1 MKRILSVISYIS
13 ISIALFF
20 SGVML
25 DVSPSDLVSQ
35 VVRDQKDVDD
45 RDQADDLLQLDDR
58 KDSIDASGDSDDAD
72 VQDEPENQINTRYYY
87 SLMDDSEREN
97 YNKIQEAI
105 AGEESS
111 VVLGAMDQQELE
123 RIFKCVYNDYPEYFW
138 CEHSYSYR
146 NTDEGMELIFD
157 YNCTGSEREK
167 REAEIEKQAGA
178 ILAGLPADG
187 GDYDKVKYVFE
198 TLVDMTKYELDAPDN
213 QNIYSVFGNW
223 TTVCAG
229 YAKATKYLLD
239 RAGVECFYV
248 TGLADGERHA
258 WNIVKCNG
266 QYYYVDTTWG
276 DPLYQETQ
284 GEEMQKKETA
294 YEYLCCSGDLLFRTH
309 TPDTD
314 FTLPECADNS
324 MEYYRMAGRY
334 LESADQNAIL
344 EIMKKDIDNNEKQ
357 TEIQF
362 SGSDALNQAVAQID
376 STLQQMREY
385 TKSQKGKS
393 LGDLWYTYR
402 NNTSVLIV
410 YWE

>member
-1 MKRILSVISYIS
+1 MKRLLSVISYIF

-25 DVSPSDLVSQ
+25 EVSPSDLVRQ
-35 VVRDQKDVDD
+35 VVQDQIDIDD
-45 RDQADDLLQLDDR
+45 QDQAG
-58 KDSIDASGDSDDAD
+58 DSKDASDDKDDAV
-72 VQDEPENQINTRYYY
+72 VQDEADNQINTRYYY
-87 SLMDDSEREN
+87 SLMDDSEKEN
-97 YNKIQEAI
+97 YDRIQEAV
-105 AGEESS
+105 AGEENS
-111 VVLGAMDQQELE
+111 VVLDVMDQEELK
-123 RIFKCVYNDYPEYFW
+123 RIFLSVYYDYPEYFW
-138 CEHSYSYR
+138 LEYYYSYKS
-146 NTDEGMELIFD
+146 TDEGMELIFN

-167 REAEIEKQAGA
+167 REAEIEQQAGA
-178 ILAGLPADG
+178 ILAGLPAG
-187 GDYDKVKYVFE
+187 AGDYDKVKYVFE

-248 TGLADGERHA
+248 TGLADGEPHA
-258 WNIVKCNG
+258 WNIVQCDG

-284 GEEMQKKETA
+284 GEEMQKKGTA
-294 YEYLCCSGDLLFRTH
+294 YEYLCCTGELLFRTH
-309 TPDTD
+309 TPDEE
-314 FTLPECADNS
+314 FTLPECTDNS
-324 MEYYRMAGRY
+324 LEYYRMAGRY

-344 EIMKKDIDNNEKQ
+344 EIMKKDIDNDEKQ

-362 SGSDALNQAVAQID
+362 SGGDALDQAVAQID
-376 STLQQMREY
+376 STLQQVREY
-385 TKSQKGKS
+385 SKSKKGKS
-393 LGDLWYTYR
+393 LGELWYTYR
-402 NNTSVLIV
+402 DNTSILIV

>member
-1 MKRILSVISYIS
+1 MKRLLSAISYIF

-25 DVSPSDLVSQ
+25 EVSPSDLVRQ
-35 VVRDQKDVDD
+35 VVQDQIDIDD
-45 RDQADDLLQLDDR
+45 QDQADDS
-58 KDSIDASGDSDDAD
+58 KDASDDKDDAV
-72 VQDEPENQINTRYYY
+72 VQDEADNQINTRYYY
-87 SLMDDSEREN
+87 SLMDDSKKEN
-97 YNKIQEAI
+97 YDRIQEAVV
-105 AGEESS
+105 GEEKS
-111 VVLGAMDQQELE
+111 VVLDVMDQEELK
-123 RIFKCVYNDYPEYFW
+123 RIFLSVYYDYPEYFW
-138 CEHSYSYR
+138 LEYYYSYKS
-146 NTDEGMELIFD
+146 TDEGMELIFN

-167 REAEIEKQAGA
+167 REAEIEQQAGA
-178 ILAGLPADG
+178 ILAGLPAG
-187 GDYDKVKYVFE
+187 AGDYDKVKYVFE

-248 TGLADGERHA
+248 TGLADGEPHA
-258 WNIVKCNG
+258 WNIVQCDG

-284 GEEMQKKETA
+284 GEEMQKKGTA
-294 YEYLCCSGDLLFRTH
+294 YEYLCCSRELLFRTH
-309 TPDTD
+309 TPDEE
-314 FTLPECADNS
+314 FTLPECTDNS
-324 MEYYRMAGRY
+324 LEYYRMAGRY

-344 EIMKKDIDNNEKQ
+344 EIMKKDIDNDEKQ

-362 SGSDALNQAVAQID
+362 SGGDALDQAVAQID
-376 STLQQMREY
+376 STLQQVREY
-385 TKSQKGKS
+385 TKSKKGKS
-393 LGDLWYTYR
+393 LGELWYTYR
-402 NNTSVLIV
+402 DNTSILIV

>member
-1 MKRILSVISYIS
+1 MKRLLSAISYIF

-25 DVSPSDLVSQ
+25 EVSPSDLVRQ
-35 VVRDQKDVDD
+35 VVQDQIDIDD
-45 RDQADDLLQLDDR
+45 QDQADDS
-58 KDSIDASGDSDDAD
+58 KDASDDKDDAV
-72 VQDEPENQINTRYYY
+72 VQDEADNQINTRYYY
-87 SLMDDSEREN
+87 SLMDDSEKEN
-97 YNKIQEAI
+97 YDRIQEAV
-105 AGEESS
+105 AGEEKS
-111 VVLGAMDQQELE
+111 VVLDVMDQEELK
-123 RIFKCVYNDYPEYFW
+123 RIFLSVYYDYPEYFW
-138 CEHSYSYR
+138 LEYYYSYKS
-146 NTDEGMELIFD
+146 TDEGMELIFN

-167 REAEIEKQAGA
+167 REAEIEQQAGA
-178 ILAGLPADG
+178 ILAGLPAG
-187 GDYDKVKYVFE
+187 AGDYDKVKYVFE

-248 TGLADGERHA
+248 TGLADGEPHA
-258 WNIVKCNG
+258 WNIVQCDG

-284 GEEMQKKETA
+284 GEEMQKKGTA
-294 YEYLCCSGDLLFRTH
+294 YEYLCCSRELLFRTH
-309 TPDTD
+309 TPDEE
-314 FTLPECADNS
+314 FTLPECTDNS
-324 MEYYRMAGRY
+324 LEYYRMAGRY

-344 EIMKKDIDNNEKQ
+344 EIMKKDIDNDEKQ

-362 SGSDALNQAVAQID
+362 SGGDALDQAVAQID
-376 STLQQMREY
+376 STLQQVREY
-385 TKSQKGKS
+385 TKSKKGKS
-393 LGDLWYTYR
+393 LGELWYTYR
-402 NNTSVLIV
+402 DNTSILIV

>member
-1 MKRILSVISYIS
+1 MKRLLSVISYIF

-25 DVSPSDLVSQ
+25 EVSPSDLVRQ
-35 VVRDQKDVDD
+35 VVQDQIDIDD
-45 RDQADDLLQLDDR
+45 QDQADDS
-58 KDSIDASGDSDDAD
+58 KDASDDKDDAV
-72 VQDEPENQINTRYYY
+72 VQDEADNQINTRYYY
-87 SLMDDSEREN
+87 SLMDDSEKEN
-97 YNKIQEAI
+97 YDRIQEAV
-105 AGEESS
+105 AGEEKS
-111 VVLGAMDQQELE
+111 VVLDVMDQEELK
-123 RIFKCVYNDYPEYFW
+123 RIFLSVYYDYPEYFW
-138 CEHSYSYR
+138 LEYYYSYKS
-146 NTDEGMELIFD
+146 TDEGMELIFN

-167 REAEIEKQAGA
+167 REAEIEQQAGA
-178 ILAGLPADG
+178 ILAGLPAG
-187 GDYDKVKYVFE
+187 AGDYDKVKYVFE

-248 TGLADGERHA
+248 TGLADGEPHA
-258 WNIVKCNG
+258 WNIVQCDG

-284 GEEMQKKETA
+284 GEEMQKKGTA
-294 YEYLCCSGDLLFRTH
+294 YEYLCCTGELLFRTH
-309 TPDTD
+309 TPDEE
-314 FTLPECADNS
+314 FTLPECTDNS
-324 MEYYRMAGRY
+324 LEYYRMAGRY

-344 EIMKKDIDNNEKQ
+344 EIMKKDIDNDEKQ

-362 SGSDALNQAVAQID
+362 SGGDALDQAVAQID
-376 STLQQMREY
+376 STLQQVREY
-385 TKSQKGKS
+385 SKSKKGKS
-393 LGDLWYTYR
+393 LGELWYTYR
-402 NNTSVLIV
+402 DNTSILIV

>member
-1 MKRILSVISYIS
+1 MKRLLSVISYIF

-25 DVSPSDLVSQ
+25 EVSPSDLVRQ
-35 VVRDQKDVDD
+35 VVQDQIDIDD
-45 RDQADDLLQLDDR
+45 QDQADDS
-58 KDSIDASGDSDDAD
+58 KDASDDKDDAV
-72 VQDEPENQINTRYYY
+72 VQDEAENQINTRYYY
-87 SLMDDSEREN
+87 SLMDDSEMEN
-97 YNKIQEAI
+97 YDRIQEAV
-105 AGEESS
+105 AGEENS
-111 VVLGAMDQQELE
+111 VVLDVMDQEELK
-123 RIFKCVYNDYPEYFW
+123 RIFISVYNDYPEYFW
-138 CEHSYSYR
+138 LDNSYSYKS
-146 NTDEGMELIFD
+146 TDEGMELIFN

-167 REAEIEKQAGA
+167 REAEIEQQAGA
-178 ILAGLPADG
+178 ILAGLPAG
-187 GDYDKVKYVFE
+187 AGDYDKIKYVFE

-248 TGLADGERHA
+248 TGLADGEPHA
-258 WNIVKCNG
+258 WNIVQCDG

-284 GEEMQKKETA
+284 GEEMQKKGTA
-294 YEYLCCSGDLLFRTH
+294 YEYLCCSRELLFRTH
-309 TPDTD
+309 TPDEE
-314 FTLPECADNS
+314 FTLPECTDNS
-324 MEYYRMAGRY
+324 LEYYRMAGRY

-344 EIMKKDIDNNEKQ
+344 EIMKKDIDNDEKQ

-362 SGSDALNQAVAQID
+362 SGGDALDQAVAQID
-376 STLQQMREY
+376 STLQQVREY
-385 TKSQKGKS
+385 TKSKKGKS
-393 LGDLWYTYR
+393 LGELWYTYR
-402 NNTSVLIV
+402 DNTSILIV

>member
-1 MKRILSVISYIS
+1 MKRLLSVISYIF

-25 DVSPSDLVSQ
+25 EVSPSDLVRQ
-35 VVRDQKDVDD
+35 VVQDQIDIDD
-45 RDQADDLLQLDDR
+45 QDQADDS
-58 KDSIDASGDSDDAD
+58 KDASDDKDDAV
-72 VQDEPENQINTRYYY
+72 VQDEADNQINTRYYY
-87 SLMDDSEREN
+87 SLMDDSEKEN
-97 YNKIQEAI
+97 YDRIQEAV
-105 AGEESS
+105 AGEEKS
-111 VVLGAMDQQELE
+111 VVLDVMDQEELK
-123 RIFKCVYNDYPEYFW
+123 RIFLSVYYDYPEYFW
-138 CEHSYSYR
+138 LEYYYSYKS
-146 NTDEGMELIFD
+146 TDEGMELIFN

-167 REAEIEKQAGA
+167 REAEIEQQAGA
-178 ILAGLPADG
+178 ILAGLPAG
-187 GDYDKVKYVFE
+187 AGDYDKVKYVFE

-248 TGLADGERHA
+248 TGLADGEPHA
-258 WNIVKCNG
+258 WNIVQCDG

-284 GEEMQKKETA
+284 GEEMQKKGTA
-294 YEYLCCSGDLLFRTH
+294 YEYLCCSRELLFRTH
-309 TPDTD
+309 TPDEE
-314 FTLPECADNS
+314 FTLPECTDNS
-324 MEYYRMAGRY
+324 LEYYRMAGRY

-344 EIMKKDIDNNEKQ
+344 EIMKKDIDNDEKQ

-362 SGSDALNQAVAQID
+362 SGGDALDQAVAQID
-376 STLQQMREY
+376 STLQQVREY
-385 TKSQKGKS
+385 TKSKKGKS
-393 LGDLWYTYR
+393 LGELWYTYR
-402 NNTSVLIV
+402 DNTSILIV

>member
-1 MKRILSVISYIS
+1 MKRLLSVISYIF

-25 DVSPSDLVSQ
+25 EVSPSDLVRQ
-35 VVRDQKDVDD
+35 VVQDQIDIDD
-45 RDQADDLLQLDDR
+45 QDQADDS
-58 KDSIDASGDSDDAD
+58 KDASDDKDDAV
-72 VQDEPENQINTRYYY
+72 VQDEADNQINTRYYY
-87 SLMDDSEREN
+87 SLMDDSEKEN
-97 YNKIQEAI
+97 YDRIQEAV
-105 AGEESS
+105 AGEENS
-111 VVLGAMDQQELE
+111 VVLDVMDQEELK
-123 RIFKCVYNDYPEYFW
+123 RIFLSVYYDYPEYFW
-138 CEHSYSYR
+138 LEYYYSYKS
-146 NTDEGMELIFD
+146 TDEGMELIFN

-167 REAEIEKQAGA
+167 REAEIEQQAGE
-178 ILAGLPADG
+178 ILAGLPAG
-187 GDYDKVKYVFE
+187 AGDYDKVKYVFE

-248 TGLADGERHA
+248 TGLADGEPHA
-258 WNIVKCNG
+258 WNIVQCDG

-284 GEEMQKKETA
+284 GEEMQKKGTA
-294 YEYLCCSGDLLFRTH
+294 YEYLCCTGELLFRTH
-309 TPDTD
+309 TPDEE
-314 FTLPECADNS
+314 FTLPECTDNS
-324 MEYYRMAGRY
+324 LEYYRMAGRY

-344 EIMKKDIDNNEKQ
+344 EIMKKDIDNDEKQ

-362 SGSDALNQAVAQID
+362 SGGDALDQAVAQID
-376 STLQQMREY
+376 STLQQVREY
-385 TKSQKGKS
+385 SKSKKGKS
-393 LGDLWYTYR
+393 LGELWYTYR
-402 NNTSVLIV
+402 DNTSILIV

>member
-1 MKRILSVISYIS
+1 MKRLLSAISYIF

-25 DVSPSDLVSQ
+25 EVSPSDLVRQ
-35 VVRDQKDVDD
+35 VVQDQIDIDD
-45 RDQADDLLQLDDR
+45 QDQADDS
-58 KDSIDASGDSDDAD
+58 KDASDDKDDAV
-72 VQDEPENQINTRYYY
+72 VQDEADNQINTRYYY
-87 SLMDDSEREN
+87 SLMDDSKKEN
-97 YNKIQEAI
+97 YDRIQEAV
-105 AGEESS
+105 AGEEKS
-111 VVLGAMDQQELE
+111 VVLDVMDQEELK
-123 RIFKCVYNDYPEYFW
+123 RIFLSVYYDYPEYFW
-138 CEHSYSYR
+138 LEYYYSYKS
-146 NTDEGMELIFD
+146 TDEGMELIFN

-167 REAEIEKQAGA
+167 REAEIEQQAGA
-178 ILAGLPADG
+178 ILAGLPAG
-187 GDYDKVKYVFE
+187 AGDYDKVKYVFE

-248 TGLADGERHA
+248 TGLADGEPHA
-258 WNIVKCNG
+258 WNIVQCDG

-284 GEEMQKKETA
+284 GEEMQKKGTA
-294 YEYLCCSGDLLFRTH
+294 YEYLCCTGELLFRTH
-309 TPDTD
+309 TPDEE
-314 FTLPECADNS
+314 FTLPECTDNS
-324 MEYYRMAGRY
+324 LEYYRMAGRY

-344 EIMKKDIDNNEKQ
+344 EIMKKDIDNDEKQ

-362 SGSDALNQAVAQID
+362 SGGDALDQAVAQID
-376 STLQQMREY
+376 STLQQVREY
-385 TKSQKGKS
+385 SKSKKGKS
-393 LGDLWYTYR
+393 LGELWYTYR
-402 NNTSVLIV
+402 DNTSILIV

>member
-1 MKRILSVISYIS
+1 MKRLLSVISYIF

-25 DVSPSDLVSQ
+25 EVSPSDLVRQ
-35 VVRDQKDVDD
+35 VVQDQIDIDD
-45 RDQADDLLQLDDR
+45 QDQADDS
-58 KDSIDASGDSDDAD
+58 KDASDDKDDAV
-72 VQDEPENQINTRYYY
+72 VQDEADNQINTRYYY
-87 SLMDDSEREN
+87 SLMDDSEKEN
-97 YNKIQEAI
+97 YDRIQEAV
-105 AGEESS
+105 AGEEKS
-111 VVLGAMDQQELE
+111 VVLDVMDQEELK
-123 RIFKCVYNDYPEYFW
+123 RIFLSVYYDYPEYFW
-138 CEHSYSYR
+138 LEYYYSYKS
-146 NTDEGMELIFD
+146 TDEGMELIFN

-167 REAEIEKQAGA
+167 REAEIEQQAGA
-178 ILAGLPADG
+178 ILAGLPAG
-187 GDYDKVKYVFE
+187 AGDYDKVKYVFE

-248 TGLADGERHA
+248 TGLADGEPHA
-258 WNIVKCNG
+258 WNIVQCDG

-284 GEEMQKKETA
+284 GEEMQKKGTA
-294 YEYLCCSGDLLFRTH
+294 YEYLCCSRELLFRTH
-309 TPDTD
+309 TPDEE
-314 FTLPECADNS
+314 FTLPECTDNS
-324 MEYYRMAGRY
+324 LEYYRMAGRY

-344 EIMKKDIDNNEKQ
+344 EIMKKDIDNDEKQ

-362 SGSDALNQAVAQID
+362 SGGDALDQAVAQID
-376 STLQQMREY
+376 STLQQVREY
-385 TKSQKGKS
+385 SKSKKGKS
-393 LGDLWYTYR
+393 LGELWYTYR
-402 NNTSVLIV
+402 DNTSILIV

>member
-1 MKRILSVISYIS
+1 MKRLLSVISYIF

-25 DVSPSDLVSQ
+25 EVSPSDLVRQ
-35 VVRDQKDVDD
+35 VVQDQIDIDD
-45 RDQADDLLQLDDR
+45 QDQADDS
-58 KDSIDASGDSDDAD
+58 KDASDDKDDAV
-72 VQDEPENQINTRYYY
+72 VQDEADNQINTRYYY
-87 SLMDDSEREN
+87 SLMDDSEKEN
-97 YNKIQEAI
+97 YDRIQEAV
-105 AGEESS
+105 AGEENS
-111 VVLGAMDQQELE
+111 VVLDVMDQEELK
-123 RIFKCVYNDYPEYFW
+123 RIFLSVYYDYPEYFW
-138 CEHSYSYR
+138 LEYYYSYKS
-146 NTDEGMELIFD
+146 TDEGMELIFN

-167 REAEIEKQAGA
+167 REAEIEQQAGE
-178 ILAGLPADG
+178 ILAGLPAG
-187 GDYDKVKYVFE
+187 AGDYDKVKYVFE

-248 TGLADGERHA
+248 TGLADGEPHA
-258 WNIVKCNG
+258 WNIVQCDG

-284 GEEMQKKETA
+284 GEEMQKKGTA
-294 YEYLCCSGDLLFRTH
+294 YEYLCCTGELLFRTH
-309 TPDTD
+309 TPDEE
-314 FTLPECADNS
+314 FTLPECTDNS
-324 MEYYRMAGRY
+324 LEYYRMAGRY

-344 EIMKKDIDNNEKQ
+344 EIMKKDIDNDEKQ

-362 SGSDALNQAVAQID
+362 SGGDALDQAVAQID
-376 STLQQMREY
+376 STLQQVREY
-385 TKSQKGKS
+385 TKSKKGKS
-393 LGDLWYTYR
+393 LGELWYTYR
-402 NNTSVLIV
+402 DNTSILIV

>member
-1 MKRILSVISYIS
+1 MIKRLLSVISYIF

-25 DVSPSDLVSQ
+25 EVSPSDLVRQ
-35 VVRDQKDVDD
+35 VIQDQIDIDD
-45 RDQADDLLQLDDR
+45 QDQADDS
-58 KDSIDASGDSDDAD
+58 KDASDDKDDAV
-72 VQDEPENQINTRYYY
+72 VQDEADNQINTRYYY
-87 SLMDDSEREN
+87 SLMDDSEKEN
-97 YNKIQEAI
+97 YDRIQEAV
-105 AGEESS
+105 AGEENS
-111 VVLGAMDQQELE
+111 VVLDVMDQEELK
-123 RIFKCVYNDYPEYFW
+123 RIFLSVYYDYPEYFW
-138 CEHSYSYR
+138 LEYYYSYKS
-146 NTDEGMELIFD
+146 TDEGMELIFN

-167 REAEIEKQAGA
+167 REAEIEQQAGA
-178 ILAGLPADG
+178 ILAGLPAG
-187 GDYDKVKYVFE
+187 AGDYDKVKYVFE

-248 TGLADGERHA
+248 TGLADGEPHA
-258 WNIVKCNG
+258 WNIVQCDG

-284 GEEMQKKETA
+284 GEEMQKKVTA
-294 YEYLCCSGDLLFRTH
+294 YEYLCCTGELLFRTH
-309 TPDTD
+309 TPDEE
-314 FTLPECADNS
+314 FTLPECTDNS
-324 MEYYRMAGRY
+324 LEYYRMAGRY

-344 EIMKKDIDNNEKQ
+344 EIMKKDIDNDEKQ

-362 SGSDALNQAVAQID
+362 SGGDALDQAVAQID
-376 STLQQMREY
+376 STLQQVREY
-385 TKSQKGKS
+385 SKSKKGKS
-393 LGDLWYTYR
+393 LGELWYTYR
-402 NNTSVLIV
+402 DNTSILIV

>member
-1 MKRILSVISYIS
+1 MKRLLSVISYIF

-25 DVSPSDLVSQ
+25 EVSPSDLVRQ
-35 VVRDQKDVDD
+35 VVQDQIDIDD
-45 RDQADDLLQLDDR
+45 QDQADDS
-58 KDSIDASGDSDDAD
+58 KDASDDKDDAV
-72 VQDEPENQINTRYYY
+72 VQDEADNQINTRYYY
-87 SLMDDSEREN
+87 SLMDDSEKEN
-97 YNKIQEAI
+97 YDRIQEAV
-105 AGEESS
+105 AGEENS
-111 VVLGAMDQQELE
+111 VVLDVMDQEELK
-123 RIFKCVYNDYPEYFW
+123 RIFLSVYYDYPEYFW
-138 CEHSYSYR
+138 LEYYYSYKS
-146 NTDEGMELIFD
+146 TDEGMELIFN

-167 REAEIEKQAGA
+167 REAEIEQQAGA
-178 ILAGLPADG
+178 ILAGLPAG
-187 GDYDKVKYVFE
+187 AGDYDKVKYVFE

-248 TGLADGERHA
+248 TGLADGEPHA
-258 WNIVKCNG
+258 WNIVQCDG

-284 GEEMQKKETA
+284 GEEMQKKGTA
-294 YEYLCCSGDLLFRTH
+294 YEYLCCTGELLFRTH
-309 TPDTD
+309 TPDEE
-314 FTLPECADNS
+314 FTLPECTDNS
-324 MEYYRMAGRY
+324 LEYYRMAGRY

-344 EIMKKDIDNNEKQ
+344 EIMKKDIDNDEKQ

-362 SGSDALNQAVAQID
+362 SGGDALDQAVAQID
-376 STLQQMREY
+376 STLQQVREY
-385 TKSQKGKS
+385 SKSKKGKS
-393 LGDLWYTYR
+393 LGELWYTYR
-402 NNTSVLIV
+402 DNTSILIV

>member
-1 MKRILSVISYIS
+1 MKRLLSAISYIF

-25 DVSPSDLVSQ
+25 EVSPSDLVRQ
-35 VVRDQKDVDD
+35 VVQDQIDIDD
-45 RDQADDLLQLDDR
+45 QDQADDS
-58 KDSIDASGDSDDAD
+58 KDASDDKDDAV
-72 VQDEPENQINTRYYY
+72 VQDEADNQINTRYYY
-87 SLMDDSEREN
+87 SLMDDSEKEN
-97 YNKIQEAI
+97 YDRIQEAV
-105 AGEESS
+105 AGEENS
-111 VVLGAMDQQELE
+111 VVLDVMDQEELK
-123 RIFKCVYNDYPEYFW
+123 RIFLSVYYDYPEYFW
-138 CEHSYSYR
+138 LEYYYSYKS
-146 NTDEGMELIFD
+146 TDEGMELIFN

-167 REAEIEKQAGA
+167 REAEIEQQAGA
-178 ILAGLPADG
+178 ILAGLPAG
-187 GDYDKVKYVFE
+187 AGDYDKVKYVFE

-248 TGLADGERHA
+248 TGLADGEPHA
-258 WNIVKCNG
+258 WNIVQCDG

-284 GEEMQKKETA
+284 GEEMQKKGTA
-294 YEYLCCSGDLLFRTH
+294 YEYLCCTGELLFRTH
-309 TPDTD
+309 TPDEE
-314 FTLPECADNS
+314 FTLPECTDNS
-324 MEYYRMAGRY
+324 LEYYRMAGRY

-344 EIMKKDIDNNEKQ
+344 EIMKKDIDNDEKQ

-362 SGSDALNQAVAQID
+362 SGGDALDQAVAQID
-376 STLQQMREY
+376 STLQQVREY
-385 TKSQKGKS
+385 TKSKKGKS
-393 LGDLWYTYR
+393 LGELWYTYR
-402 NNTSVLIV
+402 DNTSILIV